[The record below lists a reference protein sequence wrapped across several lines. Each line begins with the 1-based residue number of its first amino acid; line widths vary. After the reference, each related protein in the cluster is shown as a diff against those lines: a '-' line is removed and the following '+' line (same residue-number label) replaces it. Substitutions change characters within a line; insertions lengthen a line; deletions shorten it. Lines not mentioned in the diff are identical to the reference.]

1 MKTNLNYD
9 MMSPWVSGPFGPFE
23 TPRGRRSNATLRYVA
38 PGSSLPD
45 EAAQEGA
52 ALYACENA
60 RLSMSS
66 PLERVRDP
74 ERGARARVEQDK
86 GCSEPLCSRCSR
98 AGLCD
103 PEVLRRV
110 QQLLD
115 LLADLTLGDLEVLK
129 GLVGAKIAAQSAS
142 AQKAQEGCLQAP
154 EDLELVPPVGVQLAG
169 DTHAVGRD
177 DRDDRARRSSA
188 KLQGEIGVCY

>member
-1 MKTNLNYD
+1 MKANLSYD

-23 TPRGRRSNATLRYVA
+23 TPRGRRSNAAIRYVA
-38 PGSSLPD
+38 PGSSLAPEPD
-45 EAAQEGA
+45 EAESPKTQEHA
-52 ALYACENA
+52 ALYA

-66 PLERVRDP
+66 PLERVRTD
-74 ERGARARVEQDK
+74 
-86 GCSEPLCSRCSR
+86 CSKKDGGPLCSRCSR

-129 GLVGAKIAAQSAS
+129 GLVGAKIAAQSTG
-142 AQKAQEGCLQAP
+142 AQKAQEGSGAARLQAP
-154 EDLELVPPVGVQLAG
+154 KDLELVSPVGIQLAG
-169 DTHAVGRD
+169 NAHAVGRD
-177 DRDDRARRSSA
+177 DRDDGARRCGA
-188 KLQGEIGVCY
+188 ELQGEVGVRY